1 MVCRVAKSWF
11 SGQPVM
17 APQPTD
23 QLFDTWWSKISDSVS
38 SLVRRR
44 LNSDHP
50 WAWTLWRH
58 INDCV
63 FNNASPNL
71 TKTLVMASEE
81 LWKWDLAR
89 AKGFSALSAVDQ
101 EGFH

>member
-1 MVCRVAKSWF
+1 V
-11 SGQPVM
+11 
-17 APQPTD
+17 APQ
-23 QLFDTWWSKISDSVS
+23 K
-38 SLVRRR
+38 R
-44 LNSDHP
+44 LC
-50 WAWTLWRH
+50 
-58 INDCV
+58 IQ
-63 FNNASPNL
+63 NASPSL